1 MAGKETYEMKTRLEQ
16 FAREAVH
23 VDWLKENGAW
33 LNKFFRIWM
42 EVYRECYYLRALESR
57 PKSGKVKVDLTDAN
71 AFIYGETLDRF
82 EKILEKEALFDGD
95 VVEEL
100 WSKRLPCPVE
110 QTEAFKKAVCEV
122 LEKRQA
128 AALAAGRKQQESLQ
142 AELDRMGSGMA
153 YYKPVDT
160 DLLFDA
166 WRSEAAGHVACAG
179 FPWEY
184 DSTTVAFSG
193 VPTEVFT
200 PRFVDWQKKGA
211 PPHFVISKGRDDVA
225 VARRIV
231 LSMLLSLPV
240 GKLKVTF
247 IDLGFSDK
255 LTAFRDSLDKAFTKS
270 LVLTAESLS
279 EWTRERTRWFC
290 DTFAACG
297 DVVDFNRAQGRIVHG
312 YEVCVVNGLGGDMA
326 DVTYSAALARLVNE
340 GYKAGIYFVV
350 IGDLLRKWDS
360 RLFRPMKAV
369 EVYARKQCP
378 IPLWSESGYA
388 RLMDRMNGSVSE
400 QEQQNKA
407 VKKRQL
413 ETRRQAAFE
422 APFLDATQDFD
433 IEIGEMLDGV
443 GRGHFKLDEE
453 THTHA
458 FVLGKTGSGKSVF
471 LHTLLHQA
479 MLKYSP
485 QTLQFY
491 LMDFKI
497 GGVELN
503 RYRNYPHVRA
513 LMADQGDLKVM
524 LEILRD
530 LERLMAER
538 GRALREAGCTK
549 LKDYNAK
556 HSGKPMPRL
565 VLLVDECQ
573 ELFKEG
579 RSGMQ
584 GEIDQIVTKIAKQGR
599 SQGVH
604 IIFATQTLCGCVVPR
619 DLPSQITDPYLLL
632 CEMADAQRFIKN
644 PERVME
650 AMVPHSLVH
659 VNAYEQKAEKILPDC
674 LEAVMDDYQ
683 HAIVEK
689 NGGADTG
696 FDSFY
701 FSGTQ
706 QYSLIDDLRECSYR
720 RRPEL
725 TLGRS
730 LQVRSENG
738 NFRLLSEM
746 SQNILV
752 LGDNRKCQGLRV
764 MLVALLA
771 LMHYDRKKNT
781 GARFI
786 LFLNGDLSDF
796 PDMEDY
802 IYGLEDWG
810 LEIYDNQRQRETALA
825 ELYGEMQRED
835 ECPIFVFVANQD
847 YYSELRMDV
856 NLKVEAP
863 KKEEAAASGRELYE
877 ANMFYNGNV
886 EFAKAD
892 ARGKAS
898 VTVADAWRE
907 LLRNGPV
914 RNIFTVWQVQRLAN
928 FMFKPGG
935 VFASDVSELFLYMAC
950 LPTKEGV
957 ENKFDFEREV
967 KLAELHGEDDN
978 LQLYFY
984 HIADNEGRVLSAYA
998 LPAQEEWEDFMPKKM
1013 KK

>member
-1 MAGKETYEMKTRLEQ
+1 MAGKETNDIKARLEQ
-16 FAREAVH
+16 FGRDAVH
-23 VDWLKENGAW
+23 ADWLKENGTW

-42 EVYRECYYLRALESR
+42 EVYRECYYLRALENRS
-57 PKSGKVKVDLTDAN
+57 KSGAVKVDLTDAE
-71 AFIYGETLDRF
+71 AFIRSEILDR
-82 EKILEKEALFDGD
+82 LEKCIGNDVFDEAG
-95 VVEEL
+95 VIEEL
-100 WSKRLPCPVE
+100 WSRRLPCPVE

-122 LEKRQA
+122 LEKRQVA
-128 AALAAGRKQQESLQ
+128 AQVAGRKQQDLLQ
-142 AELDRMGSGMA
+142 VELNRLGSGMA
-153 YYKPVDT
+153 YYKPVDA

-166 WRSEAAGHVACAG
+166 WRSEAAGNVACVG

-184 DSTTVAFSG
+184 DSTTVAFDG
-193 VPTEVFT
+193 VLTEVFT
-200 PRFVDWQKKGA
+200 PRFVAWQKKGA
-211 PPHFVISKGRDDVA
+211 PPHFVVSKGKDDVS
-225 VARRIV
+225 VVRRII
-231 LSMLLSLPV
+231 LSMLLSFPV

-255 LTAFRDSLDKAFTKS
+255 LTAFRESMDKAFTQS

-312 YEVCVVNGLGGDMA
+312 YEVCVVNGLSGDMA

-360 RLFRPMKAV
+360 RLFRAMKAV
-369 EVYARKQCP
+369 GFSARKQCP
-378 IPLWSESGYA
+378 MLMWREDGYA
-388 RLMDRMNGSVSE
+388 RLLDRMNGSVSE
-400 QEQQNKA
+400 QARQNIEAKN
-407 VKKRQL
+407 RTL
-413 ETRRQAAFE
+413 EAWRQAAFE

-453 THTHA
+453 THTHS

-513 LMADQGDLKVM
+513 LMADQDDLKVM

-530 LERLMAER
+530 LERLMTER

-556 HSGKPMPRL
+556 HADKPMPRL

-579 RSGMQ
+579 RSGVQ
-584 GEIDQIVTKIAKQGR
+584 DEIDHIVTKIAKQGR
-599 SQGVH
+599 NQGVH
-604 IIFATQTLCGCVVPR
+604 IIFATQTLCGCVMPR
-619 DLPSQITDPYLLL
+619 DLPGQITDPYLLL

-659 VNAYEQKAEKILPDC
+659 VNVYEQKAEKILPDC
-674 LEAVMDDYQ
+674 LEAVMDGYQ
-683 HAIVEK
+683 RAIVEK

-701 FSGTQ
+701 FSGTR
-706 QYSLIDDLRECSYR
+706 QYSLIDDLKGLSYR

-725 TLGRS
+725 ALGRS
-730 LQVRSENG
+730 LQVRSENE

-746 SQNILV
+746 SQNVLV

-781 GARFI
+781 GARFV

-796 PDMEDY
+796 PEMEDY
-802 IYGLEDWG
+802 IYDLEEWG

-825 ELYGEMQRED
+825 KLYGEMHRED

-847 YYSELRMDV
+847 YYSELRMNV
-856 NLKVEAP
+856 NLKVEASE
-863 KKEEAAASGRELYE
+863 KEEGVVSRRELYE

-892 ARGKAS
+892 AGERNS

-914 RNIFTVWQVQRLAN
+914 CNIFTVWQVQRLAN

-935 VFASDVSELFLYMAC
+935 VFASDVGELFLYMAC

-967 KLAELHGEDDN
+967 KLADLHGEDDN

-984 HIADNEGRVLSAYA
+984 RIADNEGRVLSAYT
-998 LPAQEEWEDFMPKKM
+998 LPDKEEWEDFMPKK
-1013 KK
+1013 

>member
-1 MAGKETYEMKTRLEQ
+1 MTGKETSGIKERLEQ
-16 FAREAVH
+16 FGRDAVH
-23 VDWLKENGAW
+23 ADWLKENGIW

-57 PKSGKVKVDLTDAN
+57 PKGGAVKVDLTDAD
-71 AFIYGETLDRF
+71 AFIRCETLDR
-82 EKILEKEALFDGD
+82 LEKCLGNEAFDAG

-100 WSKRLPCPVE
+100 WNKRLPCPVE

-122 LEKRQA
+122 LERRQA
-128 AALAAGRKQQESLQ
+128 EAQAAGRKRQELLQ
-142 AELDRMGSGMA
+142 AELDRVGSGMA
-153 YYKPVDT
+153 YYKPMDA

-166 WRSEAAGHVACAG
+166 WRNEAAGNVVCAC

-184 DSTTVAFSG
+184 DSTTVALDG
-193 VPTEVFT
+193 VTTEVFT

-211 PPHFVISKGRDDVA
+211 PPHFVISKGKDDVA
-225 VARRIV
+225 VARRII

-247 IDLGFSDK
+247 IDLGFSGK

-270 LVLTAESLS
+270 LVLTAEALS

-297 DVVDFNRAQGRIVHG
+297 DVADFNWAQGRIVHG

-350 IGDLLRKWDS
+350 IGDVLRKWDAC
-360 RLFRPMKAV
+360 LFRPMKAV
-369 EVYARKQCP
+369 AVAARKQCP
-378 IPLWSESGYA
+378 IPLWCEAGYA

-400 QEQQNKA
+400 QAQQDIEAKNRK
-407 VKKRQL
+407 L
-413 ETRRQAAFE
+413 EAQRQAAFE

-443 GRGHFKLDEE
+443 GRGRFKLDEE
-453 THTHA
+453 THTHS

-485 QTLQFY
+485 QSLQFY

-530 LERLMAER
+530 LEKLMTER

-549 LKDYNAK
+549 LKDYNAR
-556 HSGKPMPRL
+556 HSDSPMPRL

-584 GEIDQIVTKIAKQGR
+584 DEIDHIVTKIAKQGR
-599 SQGVH
+599 NQGVH
-604 IIFATQTLCGCVVPR
+604 IIFATQTLCGCVMPR

-659 VNAYEQKAEKILPDC
+659 VNVYEQKAENILPDC

-683 HAIVEK
+683 RAIVEK

-706 QYSLIDDLRECSYR
+706 QYSLIDDLRKCSYR

-725 TLGRS
+725 ALGRS

-746 SQNILV
+746 SQNVLV

-796 PDMEDY
+796 PEMEDY
-802 IYGLEDWG
+802 IYDLEEWG

-825 ELYGEMQRED
+825 KLYGKMQRED

-847 YYSELRMDV
+847 YYSELRMNV
-856 NLKVEAP
+856 NLDVEAP
-863 KKEEAAASGRELYE
+863 KKEAGMAS
-877 ANMFYNGNV
+877 
-886 EFAKAD
+886 
-892 ARGKAS
+892 
-898 VTVADAWRE
+898 
-907 LLRNGPV
+907 
-914 RNIFTVWQVQRLAN
+914 
-928 FMFKPGG
+928 
-935 VFASDVSELFLYMAC
+935 
-950 LPTKEGV
+950 
-957 ENKFDFEREV
+957 
-967 KLAELHGEDDN
+967 
-978 LQLYFY
+978 
-984 HIADNEGRVLSAYA
+984 
-998 LPAQEEWEDFMPKKM
+998 
-1013 KK
+1013 

>member
-1 MAGKETYEMKTRLEQ
+1 MTGKETSGIKERLEQ
-16 FAREAVH
+16 FGRDAVH
-23 VDWLKENGAW
+23 ADWLKENGIW

-57 PKSGKVKVDLTDAN
+57 PKGGAVKVDLTDAD
-71 AFIYGETLDRF
+71 AFIRCETLDR
-82 EKILEKEALFDGD
+82 LEKCLGNEAFDAG

-100 WSKRLPCPVE
+100 WNKRLPCPVE

-122 LEKRQA
+122 LERRQA
-128 AALAAGRKQQESLQ
+128 EAQAAGRKRQELLQ
-142 AELDRMGSGMA
+142 AELDRVGSGMA
-153 YYKPVDT
+153 YYKPMDA

-166 WRSEAAGHVACAG
+166 CRNEAAGNVVCAC

-184 DSTTVAFSG
+184 DSTTVALDG

-211 PPHFVISKGRDDVA
+211 PPHFVISKGKDDVA
-225 VARRIV
+225 VARRII

-247 IDLGFSDK
+247 IDLGFSGK

-270 LVLTAESLS
+270 LVLTAEALS

-297 DVVDFNRAQGRIVHG
+297 DVADFNWAQGRIVHG

-350 IGDLLRKWDS
+350 IGDVLRKWDAC
-360 RLFRPMKAV
+360 LFRPMKAV
-369 EVYARKQCP
+369 AVAARKQCP
-378 IPLWSESGYA
+378 IPLWCEAGYA

-400 QEQQNKA
+400 QAQQDIEAKNRK
-407 VKKRQL
+407 L
-413 ETRRQAAFE
+413 EAQRQAAFE

-443 GRGHFKLDEE
+443 GRGRFKLDEE
-453 THTHA
+453 THTHS

-485 QTLQFY
+485 QSLQFY

-530 LERLMAER
+530 LEKLMTER

-549 LKDYNAK
+549 LKDYNAR
-556 HSGKPMPRL
+556 HSDSPMPRL

-584 GEIDQIVTKIAKQGR
+584 DEIDHIVTKIAKQGR
-599 SQGVH
+599 NQGVH
-604 IIFATQTLCGCVVPR
+604 IIFCHPDALRLR
-619 DLPSQITDPYLLL
+619 DAARLAQSNNRPYLLL

-659 VNAYEQKAEKILPDC
+659 VNVYEQKAEKILPDC

-683 HAIVEK
+683 RVIVEK

-706 QYSLIDDLRECSYR
+706 QYSLIDDLRKCSYR

-725 TLGRS
+725 ALGRS

-746 SQNILV
+746 SQNVLV

-796 PDMEDY
+796 PEMEDY
-802 IYGLEDWG
+802 IYDLEEWG

-825 ELYGEMQRED
+825 KLYGEMQRED

-847 YYSELRMDV
+847 YYSELRMNV
-856 NLKVEAP
+856 NLDVEAP
-863 KKEEAAASGRELYE
+863 KKEAGMASGRELYE

-886 EFAKAD
+886 EFAKAG
-892 ARGKAS
+892 AGRKATVS
-898 VTVADAWRE
+898 VADAWRE
-907 LLRNGPV
+907 LLATALYATSSPCGKCSGWPTLCSSPV
-914 RNIFTVWQVQRLAN
+914 GCSRPMWARCSFTWR
-928 FMFKPGG
+928 
-935 VFASDVSELFLYMAC
+935 AC
-950 LPTKEGV
+950 PRR
-957 ENKFDFEREV
+957 REWKTSLILNV
-967 KLAELHGEDDN
+967 
-978 LQLYFY
+978 
-984 HIADNEGRVLSAYA
+984 R
-998 LPAQEEWEDFMPKKM
+998 
-1013 KK
+1013 